1 MATRT
6 ARGLLLGREINYMI
20 RASGASQAEAG
31 RIIEVGQSRINSLI
45 AGTGRISAGDLQ
57 VLARGLGF
65 TDEVYIQRLL
75 ELRRDKH
82 QRGYWTSGHRR
93 VYFEELRLLVDLEEQ
108 ANRLRVAES
117 EIIPGLLQSESYV
130 RALHAHM
137 SDDANGV
144 TVEDWVQARLARQE
158 NLVESSGAPEFHAVL
173 SESCLRRRYGD
184 AKGEVMLDQL
194 AHLVELSRRPNI
206 LIQVLPFNTPVP
218 SGGMEDRYTLV
229 RVPSPG
235 AAGDLELAVV
245 EALGEIRY
253 IVDKPPVGM
262 CEKLFARLSTTA
274 LSVQDSREFINHVA
288 RTIQFRIA

>member
-20 RASGASQAEAG
+20 RASGMSQAEAG

-57 VLARGLGF
+57 VLAKGLGF
-65 TDEVYIQRLL
+65 DEELYIQRLL

-82 QRGYWTSGHRR
+82 QRGFWTSGHRR

-117 EIIPGLLQSESYV
+117 EIIPGLLQSEAYI

-137 SDDANGV
+137 SDDTTGV

-158 NLVESSGAPEFHAVL
+158 NLFKPEPPEFHAVL

-184 AKGEVMLDQL
+184 SKGEVMLDQL
-194 AHLVELSRRPNI
+194 THLVQLSQRPNI

-218 SGGMEDRYTLV
+218 GGGMEDRYTLI

-253 IVDKPPVGM
+253 IIDKPPVGTR
-262 CEKLFARLSTTA
+262 ETLFARLSAAA
-274 LSVQDSREFINHVA
+274 LSTQDSREFIQHIA
-288 RTIQFRIA
+288 RSIQLRIS